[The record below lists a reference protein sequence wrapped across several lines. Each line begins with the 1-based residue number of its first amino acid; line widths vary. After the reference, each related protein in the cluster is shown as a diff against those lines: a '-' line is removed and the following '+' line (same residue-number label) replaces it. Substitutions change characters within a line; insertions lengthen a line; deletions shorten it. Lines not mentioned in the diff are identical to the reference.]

1 MTPEAL
7 AALFDHTLLRPEADA
22 RAIAALCA
30 DAAAC
35 GFRTV
40 CVNPVWVP
48 LAVGELSGTR
58 VGVCSV
64 AGFPLGATRAKP
76 AEAARAVAE
85 GASEIDMVG
94 ATGLLKSGDVS
105 GYRDDI
111 AGVVSAVA
119 GRPVKV
125 IIETCLLTEDEKV
138 LACRLCEEAGAAF
151 VKTSTGFSRGGA
163 TPADVALIA
172 RTVGGRLGVKASGGI
187 TTLDRALEMLAAGAT
202 RLGSSSSLE
211 ILSEMRLRAAGGVS
225 QPPAMPPARCRRRSR
240 S

>member
-94 ATGLLKSGDVS
+94 ATGLLKSGDAS